1 MHAPGSNW
9 HDAATKPMNEAYR
22 RLKNNQPERAAPVA
36 GAFASDP
43 RALRAWVDALPM
55 ANFAI
60 AAQRLRDGLRA
71 LNQQHLDGVR
81 RLEALEIMRPAVT
94 QLAAGTDKQII
105 GASFPLP
112 PHKIELG
119 ALALA
124 FQHELALG
132 YRRAL
137 VELCAPGGN
146 VPFLRGKQVV
156 LAAVRALQHGDEL
169 LAKAY
174 LLYRTA
180 PAGAWQG
187 LHDAYGFIASLR
199 LDDRA
204 IDEAQAQSLNAR
216 EAYVRALLFALANPY
231 RCTQREQAEVIAL
244 TRNLAPHCE
253 LRQGMGAANDI
264 LIHADADRGPG
275 YLPEERVTG
284 QRDVLAL
291 HLDTM
296 FAFIDTQLM
305 GTPAHSR
312 TTAFR
317 QRGGTSL
324 QVDVGLARRL
334 LGTWNAHGER
344 AHARLGGGYMLD
356 TVLGLQDLHFVLA
369 GGTDFESFMRRV
381 SGQMIS
387 LSEGDRGAAWRLGA
401 GDSARATR
409 LPARVLDQSLGG
421 YRIVWERGAAGG
433 QVHARVGELV
443 GLALPET
450 NADARPDWMAGVI
463 RWIRIDDQGRVDAG
477 VELLARR
484 VLPVGARAL
493 GGAQQRAAVRGLLLA
508 PLATNGNDD
517 YHSLVVSTEIERAAS
532 DIELT
537 VPADLLGPPRPART
551 EAVTGLRVIEATGIY
566 QHFALPERA
575 DAMAAI
581 APSARA
587 IEIPLGV

>member
-1 MHAPGSNW
+1 
-9 HDAATKPMNEAYR
+9 MNDAYR
-22 RLKNNQPERAAPVA
+22 RLSNSLPERAAPVA
-36 GAFASDP
+36 GAFASEP
-43 RALRAWVDALPM
+43 RALRAWLDALPM

-60 AAQRLRDGLRA
+60 AAQRLRDGLSE
-71 LNQQHLDGVR
+71 LNRQRLDGAR
-81 RLEALEIMRPAVT
+81 RLEALEMLRPGVM
-94 QLAAGTDKQII
+94 QVAAGADKQIV

-112 PHKIELG
+112 PHKVELG

-124 FQHELALG
+124 FQHELALC
-132 YRRAL
+132 YRSAL
-137 VELCAPGGN
+137 VDLCAPAGN

-169 LAKAY
+169 LAKTY

-180 PAGAWQG
+180 PAGAWQR
-187 LHDAYGFIASLR
+187 LHDVYGFLSSLR

-204 IDEAQAQSLNAR
+204 IDDAQTQGLNAR
-216 EAYVRALLFALANPY
+216 AAYARALLLALANPY
-231 RCTQREQAEVIAL
+231 RCTQREQGELIAF

-253 LRQGMGAANDI
+253 FRSSTGAARDI
-264 LIHADADRGPG
+264 LIHVDADRGPG

-296 FAFIDTQLM
+296 FAFIETQLM
-305 GTPAHSR
+305 GTPAQAR
-312 TTAFR
+312 TAAFR

-356 TVLGLQDLHFVLA
+356 TVLGLHDVHFALA

-387 LSEGDRGAAWRLGA
+387 LSEDDRGAAWRVGA
-401 GDSARATR
+401 GNSARAAR

-421 YRIVWERGAAGG
+421 YRIVWERGATGG
-433 QVHARVGELV
+433 QGHARVGELV
-443 GLALPET
+443 GVALPET
-450 NADARPDWMAGVI
+450 NVDAKPDWMVGVI

-484 VLPVGARAL
+484 ALPVGARAL
-493 GGAQQRAAVRGLLLA
+493 NGAQQRAAVRGLLLA
-508 PLATNGNDD
+508 PLAANGSGD
-517 YHSLVVSTEIERAAS
+517 YDALVVSTEIDRTTN

-537 VPADLLGPPRPART
+537 VPADLAGPPQLART
-551 EAVTGLRVIEATGIY
+551 ETVAGLRVIEATGIY
-566 QHFALPERA
+566 QHFALPPRT
-575 DAMAAI
+575 DATGTI
-581 APSARA
+581 ALPAHA
-587 IEIPLGV
+587 IEIPIGA